1 MTDDPVFIDAK
12 GRRYRVMPGRPK
24 TSAVVKVRIS
34 VDERA
39 ALHALAL
46 YNQTTMSDLL
56 RDAVNSIASE
66 CGSRR
71 IFPPSHCA

>member
-1 MTDDPVFIDAK
+1 MDGYVFIDAK
-12 GRRYRVMPGRPK
+12 GRKYRVTPGRPR
-24 TSAVVKVRIS
+24 TGAIVKVRIS
-34 VDERA
+34 IEERA
-39 ALHALAL
+39 ALHALAAF
-46 YNQTTMSDLL
+46 NQTTMSDLL